1 MEMVTARVQERLEEQ
16 SSEIMLE
23 VALREN
29 LMPAEPLLENWLWL
43 SFIGYLPEAGR
54 KAPAAGSRANGG
66 HASGTLC

>member
-23 VALREN
+23 MALREN
-29 LMPAEPLLENWLWL
+29 LMPAEPLLDNWLWL
-43 SFIGYLPEAGR
+43 FFIGYLPEAGR
-54 KAPAAGSRANGG
+54 KAPAAGSRADGG